1 VPLSDDQ
8 MDALVSSK
16 QEPLSDAQMDAL
28 HSSGSGGLA
37 QKVMGYVSKGA
48 TALDSITGAPVRSA
62 VVAAQQ
68 GQNPWSAYKSQ
79 FANMNDQAPSGT
91 DIAKNMGASNQER
104 DIYMNSPQ
112 GGEIRQKDIKGK
124 SNAELGGM
132 VYDQITNPLTY
143 AGPII
148 DKAGKFIKPLVESLE
163 DAPDAKM
170 IQDAAGRLGFNATP
184 GMTSGSETVQGL
196 ESSLSQSPSVPGAMV
211 RSNLKPISSGLQN
224 AAEDLVSGAP
234 DATSAYQA
242 GNSALKGVQAELGAK
257 ADNVKMAYE
266 NFNTELPKMVPAAE
280 DKWALADDIAKIGD
294 QHLDP
299 NEVQGTVKG
308 ITNKIMGSQNLA
320 DIEETRKLLG
330 NKISQAYS
338 SNDRNMVDT
347 LTKIKDKLSD
357 FRDTQF
363 QTLAQ
368 QAYPGPGG
376 AQLGQQMVGEYQNA
390 MAQHA
395 SLMNDLKEVGP
406 IFGIK
411 AKNPRDFI
419 ESFSEIPPEDVAKKL
434 FKTNNYDALMKV
446 QSYFP
451 DEFETIKGLKL
462 QELRNSSLSNPIDPL
477 NSPVDP
483 TKLVSKINKLTPEVQ
498 SVLFGDKAQKLNDMR
513 TVLGS
518 FPEKIGPSGTPKGE
532 MFTHFADPMQQ
543 AADVARYGAYRFLGS
558 KTGSKLINAV
568 PNAIANMP
576 ASAAPASAAAINNL
590 KGYSGG
596 GEVKDDPP
604 KPPPTSPIDPN
615 AAIDV
620 QASMR
625 KAFHFKNGG
634 QIPGKPNNG
643 DKKLAWV
650 SNGEIILPNS
660 ITQHSNAAEMAKQF
674 VKNIQK
680 GKK

>member
-1 VPLSDDQ
+1 

-16 QEPLSDAQMDAL
+16 QEPLSDSQMDAL
-28 HSSGSGGLA
+28 HSSGNMGLA

-48 TALDSITGAPVRSA
+48 TALDSVTGAPVRAA
-62 VVAAQQ
+62 VVAAQE
-68 GQNPWSAYKSQ
+68 GQNPLSAYRSQ

-91 DIAKNMGASNQER
+91 DIAKNMGISNQQR

-132 VYDQITNPLTY
+132 VYDQITNPLNY

-148 DKAGKFIKPLVESLE
+148 DKAGKFIKPIVESLE
-163 DAPDAKM
+163 EGPNSEM
-170 IQDAAGRLGFNATP
+170 IQSAAKRLGFNATP

-196 ESSLSQSPSVPGAMV
+196 ESSLSQSPSITGAMV
-211 RSNLKPISSGLQN
+211 RSNIKPISQGLEG

-257 ADNVKMAYE
+257 ADSVKMAYE
-266 NFNTELPKMVPAAE
+266 NFNAELPKMIPAAE
-280 DKWALADDIAKIGD
+280 EKWKLADDIAKIGQ

-299 NEVQGTVKG
+299 NEVNSLVQGT
-308 ITNKIMGSQNLA
+308 TNKIMGSQSLS
-320 DIEETRKLLG
+320 DIEDTRKLLG

-338 SNDRNMVDT
+338 SNDRNLVDT

-368 QAYPGPGG
+368 QAYPGPEGS
-376 AQLGQQMVGEYQNA
+376 QMGQQMVQEYQNA
-390 MAQHA
+390 MSQHA
-395 SLMNDLKEVGP
+395 GLMNDLQEVGP
-406 IFGIK
+406 LFGIR

-419 ESFSEIPPEDVAKKL
+419 EAFSEIPPEDVAKKL

-451 DEFETIKGLKL
+451 EEFETIKGLKL
-462 QELRNSSLSNPIDPL
+462 QELRNASLSNPIDPL

-518 FPEKIGPSGTPKGE
+518 FPERIGPSGTPKGE

-558 KTGSKLINAV
+558 KTGSKIVNAV

-576 ASAAPASAAAINNL
+576 SSAAPGAVAGINSL
-590 KGYSGG
+590 KGYSEG
-596 GEVKDDPP
+596 GEVKKDDSDKTKVPTPP
-604 KPPPTSPIDPN
+604 SPIDPDS
-615 AAIDV
+615 AADV

-625 KAFHFKNGG
+625 KAFHFANGG
-634 QIPGKPNNG
+634 TVPGKISNK
-643 DKKLAWV
+643 DKVLIAAA
-650 SNGEIILPNS
+650 SGEIILPNS
-660 ITQHSNAAEMAKQF
+660 ITQHPNAPELAKQF
-674 VKNIQK
+674 VENIKK